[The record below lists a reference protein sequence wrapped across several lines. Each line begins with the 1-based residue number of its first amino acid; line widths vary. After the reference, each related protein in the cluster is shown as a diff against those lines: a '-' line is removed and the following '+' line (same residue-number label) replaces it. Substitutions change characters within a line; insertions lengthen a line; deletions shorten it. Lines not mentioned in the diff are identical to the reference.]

1 MQTTLMKP
9 TFSVSTISDNSGQ
22 RGIITR
28 TSIYILLL
36 MLAMAFTLTASFSSR
51 PAQAAQVGD
60 SRSVTFHG
68 TLRKKPC
75 HIANDGDIYIHFGN
89 VGIHKLDGQ
98 RYLQDIPYTL
108 KCDETDP
115 SWVLKMTLKGTQSG
129 FENTALKTNAN
140 GLGIRILEEGLPLEI
155 NKAFDISYDSPP
167 KLQAV
172 PVQQNN
178 VRLVEQDF
186 SATATLLAEYE

>member
-1 MQTTLMKP
+1 MNTTLMKP
-9 TFSVSTISDNSGQ
+9 TFSMSTKSANSGQ
-22 RGIITR
+22 PWRITWTSLPII
-28 TSIYILLL
+28 LL
-36 MLAMAFTLTASFSSR
+36 MLAMTCTLTVSIRSV
-51 PAQAAQVGD
+51 QAAQVGD
-60 SRSVTFHG
+60 SRSITFHG

-89 VGIHKLDGQ
+89 VGIRKLDGQ

-108 KCDETDP
+108 KCDELDP
-115 SWVLKMTLKGTQSG
+115 SWMLKMTLKGTQSG
-129 FENTALKTNAN
+129 FENTALKTNVS
-140 GLGIRILEEGLPLEI
+140 GLGIRILEEGQPLEI
-155 NKAFDISYDSPP
+155 NKAFDISYDRPP

-178 VRLVEQDF
+178 VKLVEQGF